1 MKFKTVEEM
10 EKVIDDY
17 YEIVNAAIPLLD
29 FLAELDGRDSRS
41 GFDHE
46 DVTVYDHGTIEA
58 TWDNYRC
65 GESDYRTV
73 RIEIEDLLNPDFQ
86 TELKARHDAE
96 LKRKREQA
104 VKAQRERERA
114 AYRARF
120 EQYEKLKAEFE
131 DDPAAP
137 RTD

>member
-73 RIEIEDLLNPDFQ
+73 RVEIEDLLNPDFQ
-86 TELKARHDAE
+86 TELKARHDADQ
-96 LKRKREQA
+96 KRKREEA
-104 VKAQRERERA
+104 VKAAEERKRLAEQKRRA
-114 AYRARF
+114 
-120 EQYEKLKAEFE
+120 EYEKLKAEFE
-131 DDPAAP
+131 G
-137 RTD
+137 